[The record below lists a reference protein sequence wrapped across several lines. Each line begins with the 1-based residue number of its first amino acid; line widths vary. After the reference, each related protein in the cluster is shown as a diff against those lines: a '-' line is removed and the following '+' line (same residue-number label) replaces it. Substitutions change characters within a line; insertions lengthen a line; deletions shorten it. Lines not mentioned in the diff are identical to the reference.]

1 MVYPSLLQSQNRGGT
16 MAKIDMLNEVK
27 TILSQETDFLKP
39 LLKSLLNEIL
49 QAEMKEMLGAESYE
63 RSGER
68 RGYRAGYY
76 SRQYITRVGSIDL
89 DVPRDREGKFSTELF
104 ERYQRSEKALMS
116 SLSEMYIQGVS
127 TRKIKA
133 ITEELCGHEF
143 SASTVSNINK
153 ALDEQLNAFAQRKLE
168 TKYPYVILDAR
179 YEKVREDGMIVSQA
193 ILIAIGVS
201 EEGKKEVLGV
211 ELSNRESRTSWGE
224 FLLRLKARG
233 LTGVKFVV
241 SDSHEGL
248 KRAVAE
254 VFPEVL
260 WQRCFVHF
268 LRNVLDF
275 LPRKNDNTCL
285 QELRAIYDEIG
296 LKEALHRKEEWIRKW
311 RGKYAKLCDW
321 VEEQIEATLTYYSLP
336 EQHHKL
342 MRSTNL
348 LERINEEIKRRTRVV
363 RIFPNAES
371 CLRLVRALTVE
382 VHESWLSQRKSLNMK
397 LLEAV

>member
-1 MVYPSLLQSQNRGGT
+1 MDT
-16 MAKIDMLNEVK
+16 LNEVK

-39 LLKSLLNEIL
+39 LLKGLLTEIL
-49 QAEMKEMLGAESYE
+49 EAEMKEVIGADTYQ

-76 SRQYITRVGSIDL
+76 SRQYITRVGSIEL
-89 DVPRDREGKFSTELF
+89 RIPRDREGKFSTELF
-104 ERYQRSEKALMS
+104 ERYQRSEKALLTA
-116 SLSEMYIQGVS
+116 LSEMYIQGVS

-153 ALDEQLNAFAQRKLE
+153 TLDEQLNAFGQRMLQAR
-168 TKYPYVILDAR
+168 YPYVILDAR
-179 YEKVREDGMIVSQA
+179 YEKVRENGMIMSQA
-193 ILIAIGVS
+193 VLIAIGIT

-211 ELSNRESRTSWGE
+211 DLANRESRTSWGE
-224 FLLRLKARG
+224 FLSRLKARG
-233 LTGVKFVV
+233 LAGVKFMV

-248 KRAVAE
+248 RRSVAE
-254 VFPEVL
+254 IFPEVI

-268 LRNVLDF
+268 LRNLIDY
-275 LPRKNDNTCL
+275 LPRKNDNSCL
-285 QELRAIYDEIG
+285 QELRAIYDRMT
-296 LKEALHRKEEWIRKW
+296 LKEALNCKEEWLRKW
-311 RGKYAKLCDW
+311 KGKYPKLCDW
-321 VEEQIEATLTYYSLP
+321 VEEQIGETLSYYSLP

-363 RIFPNAES
+363 RIFPNSQS

-382 VHESWLSQRKSLNMK
+382 VHESWLSERKNLNMK
-397 LLEAV
+397 LLTVS

>member
-1 MVYPSLLQSQNRGGT
+1 
-16 MAKIDMLNEVK
+16 MAKIDTLNEVR

-39 LLKSLLNEIL
+39 LLKNLLNEIL
-49 QAEMKEMLGAESYE
+49 QAEMKEMLGAESYQ
-63 RSGER
+63 RSEER

-76 SRQYITRVGSIDL
+76 SRQYITRVGSIEL
-89 DVPRDREGKFSTELF
+89 NVPRDREGKFSTELF

-127 TRKIKA
+127 TRKIKT

-153 ALDEQLNAFAQRKLE
+153 TLDEQLNAFAQRTLT
-168 TKYPYVILDAR
+168 TKYAYVMLDAR
-179 YEKVREDGMIVSQA
+179 YEKVREDGMIASQA
-193 ILIAIGVS
+193 ILIAIGIT

-224 FLLRLKARG
+224 FLLGLRARG
-233 LTGVKFVV
+233 LTGVKFIV

-248 KRAVAE
+248 KRAIAE
-254 VFPEVL
+254 IFPEVL

-275 LPRKNDNTCL
+275 LPRKNNNTCL
-285 QELRAIYDEIG
+285 QELRAIYDQMS
-296 LKEALHRKEEWIRKW
+296 LKEALNHKEEWVRKW

-321 VEEQIEATLTYYSLP
+321 IEEQIGETLTYYSLP
-336 EQHHKL
+336 DQHHKL
-342 MRSTNL
+342 VRSTNL
-348 LERINEEIKRRTRVV
+348 LERMNEEIKRRTRVV
-363 RIFPNAES
+363 RIFPNSKS

-382 VHESWLSQRKSLNMK
+382 MHESWLSQRKSLNMK
-397 LLEAV
+397 LLEEV

>member
-1 MVYPSLLQSQNRGGT
+1 
-16 MAKIDMLNEVK
+16 MAKIDTLNEVK

-39 LLKSLLNEIL
+39 LLKGLLNEIL
-49 QAEMKEMLGAESYE
+49 QAEMNEVIGAKNYQ

-68 RGYRAGYY
+68 CGYRAGYY
-76 SRQYITRVGSIDL
+76 ARQYITRVGSIEL
-89 DVPRDREGKFSTELF
+89 RVPRDREGKFSTELF
-104 ERYQRSEKALMS
+104 ERYQRSEKALLT
-116 SLSEMYIQGVS
+116 SLSEMYIKGVS
-127 TRKIKA
+127 TRKIKS

-153 ALDEQLNAFAQRKLE
+153 TLDEQLDAFAQRSLG

-179 YEKVREDGMIVSQA
+179 YEKVREGGMIASQA
-193 ILIAIGVS
+193 VLIAIGVT

-224 FLLRLKARG
+224 FLLGLRKRG
-233 LTGVKFVV
+233 LGGVKFIV

-248 KRAVAE
+248 KRAVGE
-254 VFPEVL
+254 IFPESI

-268 LRNVLDF
+268 LRNVLDY

-285 QELRAIYDEIG
+285 QELRAIYDRMS
-296 LKEALHRKEEWIRKW
+296 LKEALNSKEAWLSKW
-311 RGKYAKLCDW
+311 KERHSKLCNW
-321 VEEQIEATLTYYSLP
+321 VEEHIGETLSYHSLP

-348 LERINEEIKRRTRVV
+348 LERVNEEIKRRTRVV
-363 RIFPNAES
+363 RIFPSAAS
-371 CLRLVRALTVE
+371 CLRLVRALTIE
-382 VHESWLSQRKSLNMK
+382 IHESWLMERKSLNMK
-397 LLEAV
+397 LLEVA

>member
-1 MVYPSLLQSQNRGGT
+1 MVYSSLLQSQNRGRT
-16 MAKIDMLNEVK
+16 MAKIDTLNEVK
-27 TILSQETDFLKP
+27 TILSQEIDFLKP
-39 LLKSLLNEIL
+39 LLRSLLNEIL
-49 QAEMKEMLGAESYE
+49 QAEMKEMLGAESYQ
-63 RSGER
+63 RSEER

-89 DVPRDREGKFSTELF
+89 TVPRDREGKFSTELF

-153 ALDEQLNAFAQRKLE
+153 TLDDQLNAFAQRTLKA
-168 TKYPYVILDAR
+168 KYPYVILDAR
-179 YEKVREDGMIVSQA
+179 YEKIRENGMIVSQA
-193 ILIAIGVS
+193 VLIAIGIS

-211 ELSNRESRTSWGE
+211 ELANRESRTSWIE
-224 FLLRLKARG
+224 FLLRLKNRG
-233 LTGVKFVV
+233 LTGVKFIV

-248 KRAVAE
+248 KRAIRE
-254 VFPEVL
+254 IFPEAL
-260 WQRCFVHF
+260 WQRCIVHF

-275 LPRKNDNTCL
+275 LPRKSNSTCL
-285 QELRAIYDEIG
+285 QELRGIYDEIN
-296 LKEALHRKEEWIRKW
+296 LKEALNRKEEWLRKW
-311 RGKYAKLCDW
+311 RGKHPKLCDW
-321 VEEQIEATLTYYSLP
+321 VEEQIGETLTHYHLP
-336 EQHHKL
+336 DQHHKL

-363 RIFPNAES
+363 RIFPNSES

-397 LLEAV
+397 LLEEV